1 MKNQPYRIDFLPI
14 RGPDD
19 IEIMAQCLAQ
29 RTAQGQD
36 CELLLVTDQP
46 RPTSNQDDFRAAA
59 EQLLGTHQV
68 IHAAIRN
75 RMVADGREA
84 GFAFRADDQVQ
95 AIITVPALSRK
106 DIWTVIAEQ
115 EREDQTRATDDE
127 IARSMAAGGSA

>member
-1 MKNQPYRIDFLPI
+1 
-14 RGPDD
+14 
-19 IEIMAQCLAQ
+19 MAQCLAE
-29 RTAQGQD
+29 RTAKGQD
-36 CELLLVTDQP
+36 CELLVIPDEA
-46 RPTSNQDDFRAAA
+46 RPAGNEADFTATASR
-59 EQLLGTHQV
+59 LLEDHQV
-68 IHAAIRN
+68 VHAAIRN